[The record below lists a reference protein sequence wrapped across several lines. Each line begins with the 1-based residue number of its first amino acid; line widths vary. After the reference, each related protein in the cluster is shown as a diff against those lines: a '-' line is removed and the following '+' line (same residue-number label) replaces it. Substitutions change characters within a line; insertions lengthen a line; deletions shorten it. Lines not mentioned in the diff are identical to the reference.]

1 MNLKVHGAI
10 LSPWVRRLVAFIEE
24 KGQDYEIINVVPL
37 GDPDP
42 EFLKISPL
50 GKVPVLEFNG
60 RFLPDSLAAC
70 TLLEAE
76 VPDPALFPKAGWDH
90 GWMLWLCDY
99 LATALFSKVEAPL
112 FIQRFINPNFRQTD
126 PDQAA
131 INEALAVMPQVF
143 DYLESQL
150 VSGRPYLLGDEM
162 CLADVTA
169 GSIFVNLGHAG
180 ETVDATRWPNLSDYV
195 TRMHSRPSFARILE
209 KERNGGWNDITIVRL
224 RFTGTCIRRRSL

>member
-1 MNLKVHGAI
+1 MI
-10 LSPWVRRLVAFIEE
+10 
-24 KGQDYEIINVVPL
+24 PL

-42 EFLKISPL
+42 DFLKISPL

-76 VPDPALFPKAGWDH
+76 APDPALFTKSGWDH

-112 FIQRFINPNFRQTD
+112 FIQQFINPNMRQEHPD
-126 PDQAA
+126 PEIVAQAQAA
-131 INEALAVMPQVF
+131 KPAVF

-150 VSGRPYLLGDEM
+150 MGGRPYLLGEQYT
-162 CLADVTA
+162 LADLTA
-169 GSIFVNLGHAG
+169 GSIFINFFHAG
-180 ETVDATRWPNLSDYV
+180 ETIDEALWPNLSDYV
-195 TRMHSRPSFARILE
+195 TRVLARPAFVRILE
-209 KERNGGWNDITIVRL
+209 QEKQAVGAISPLFSTDPV
-224 RFTGTCIRRRSL
+224 

>member
-1 MNLKVHGAI
+1 MQLKVHGTI
-10 LSPWVRRLVAFIEE
+10 MSPWVRRLVAFIEE
-24 KGQDYEIINVVPL
+24 KGLPYEIISVVPL

-42 EFLKISPL
+42 DFLKISPL

-76 VPDPALFPKAGWDH
+76 IADPALFPKDGWDH

-112 FIQRFINPNFRQTD
+112 FIQQFINPNMRQAE
-126 PDQAA
+126 PVPEIVAQAQAA
-131 INEALAVMPQVF
+131 KPAVF

-150 VSGRPYLLGDEM
+150 EGGRPFFLGEQYT
-162 CLADVTA
+162 LADLTA
-169 GSIFVNLGHAG
+169 GSIFVNFFHAG
-180 ETVDATRWPNLSDYV
+180 ESIDESKWPNLSDYV
-195 TRMHSRPSFARILE
+195 TRIHARPAFARILE
-209 KERNGGWNDITIVRL
+209 KEKQAVGAISPLFKTETV
-224 RFTGTCIRRRSL
+224 